1 MYLFDTD
8 VLSNVVKKAPSAV
21 LLARLTDLPG
31 DMQFTTAINAAEIYY
46 GAARSEHR
54 EEILKAFEEK
64 VFPGLTI
71 LPFDAG
77 SAKVYGALKASLERK
92 GTVRSEPDLRIAAI
106 AIQRRLT
113 LVTGNVR
120 HFEAIPGL
128 RVEDWINPSDSP
140 A

>member
-8 VLSNVVKKAPSAV
+8 VLSNVVKKAPSAI
-21 LLARLTDLPG
+21 LLARLADLPA
-31 DMQFTTAINAAEIYY
+31 DMQFTSSINAAEIHY
-46 GAARSEHR
+46 GAARSGHR

-64 VFPGLTI
+64 VFSGLTI
-71 LPFDAG
+71 LPFDEG
-77 SAKVYGALKASLERK
+77 SAKVYGPLKAGLERK

-106 AIQRRLT
+106 AIQHRLI

-120 HFEAIPGL
+120 HFEAVPGL
-128 RVEDWINPSDSP
+128 RFEDWINPFDSQ

>member
-64 VFPGLTI
+64 VFLGLTI
-71 LPFDAG
+71 LPFDGG
-77 SAKVYGALKASLERK
+77 SAKVYGPLKAGLERK

-106 AIQRRLT
+106 AIQHRLI

-120 HFEAIPGL
+120 RFEAVPGL
-128 RVEDWINPSDSP
+128 KFEDWINPIDFQ